1 MDAKTQEKRAAQR
14 EQERAKHRR
23 YYANHR
29 DAIRLRAHQRYYQK
43 VHGLAEAP
51 PLRANMATLL
61 RQTHPPPV
69 PEGGV

>member
-1 MDAKTQEKRAAQR
+1 MDAKTQEKRVAQR
-14 EQERAKHRR
+14 ERERAKHRR

-29 DAIRLRAHQRYYQK
+29 DTIRLRAHQRYYQK

-51 PLRANMATLL
+51 PLRANMV
-61 RQTHPPPV
+61 RQMHPPPV

>member
-1 MDAKTQEKRAAQR
+1 MDAKTQENRAAQR
-14 EQERAKHRR
+14 ERERAKHRR

-51 PLRANMATLL
+51 PLRANMV
-61 RQTHPPPV
+61 RVQTNHPPDS
-69 PEGGV
+69 EGGI